1 MERYVEEIDGP
12 HLNFFQSDLEEFALY
27 RTPLDE
33 LTKAGNTSPAHAI
46 YDRFLHRLEQR
57 VSFATE
63 ALKSDSFEFDGQDTY
78 DVERR
83 DLPRPSDLT
92 EARGLWRQRLRYEYL
107 QEKLNKKK
115 PEEIVRTLTKRY
127 AGLLRTAREVGG
139 DQILEVYLTAL
150 ANAYDPHS
158 DYLGRSEYE
167 NLSISMRLSLF
178 GIGAELGVENGYPKI
193 TRILPGP
200 AARSKQLKPGDRII
214 AVAQNG
220 KEAVDVVDT
229 PIPKVA
235 EMIRGPKGTQ
245 VRLTV
250 IPVDATDPS
259 SRKTVALTR
268 EEIKLED

>member
-1 MERYVEEIDGP
+1 MKNSLKFKLAVALLALSLGSYSRSLGAQPAISTEGNIAKLLARILEKSQYAHHPLDDEIAGKFLERYVEEIDGQ
-12 HLNFFQSDLEEFALY
+12 HLNFFQSDLEEFAPY
-27 RTPLDE
+27 RTTLDE

-158 DYLGRSEYE
+158 DYLGR
-167 NLSISMRLSLF
+167 
-178 GIGAELGVENGYPKI
+178 G
-193 TRILPGP
+193 
-200 AARSKQLKPGDRII
+200 KPW
-214 AVAQNG
+214 
-220 KEAVDVVDT
+220 
-229 PIPKVA
+229 
-235 EMIRGPKGTQ
+235 
-245 VRLTV
+245 L
-250 IPVDATDPS
+250 
-259 SRKTVALTR
+259 
-268 EEIKLED
+268 